1 MSMPCAALSSI
12 LPQGRFQ
19 FWEQGQ
25 VGGEP
30 IDLGQGVPV
39 QPPGGLGLV
48 QDDLSL
54 GHDTPEAVHV
64 QVKGGVVILD
74 RVEPFSHL
82 HGDGKLLLGACCGVS
97 PASTFPPGNSHWP
110 LLSPYPLAVAKT
122 WVGWFRSS
130 QITAA
135 TTRMVFIAG
144 PLLFEKWRD
153 SFSLNWNFQISLCK

>member
-1 MSMPCAALSSI
+1 MSSI

-19 FWEQGQ
+19 FGEQGQ
-25 VGGEP
+25 VGREP

-82 HGDGKLLLGACCGVS
+82 RGDGKLLLDLPNQG
-97 PASTFPPGNSHWP
+97 
-110 LLSPYPLAVAKT
+110 LLRGLSGLD
-122 WVGWFRSS
+122 FS
-130 QITAA
+130 
-135 TTRMVFIAG
+135 AG
-144 PLLFEKWRD
+144 KLPKLEFV
-153 SFSLNWNFQISLCK
+153 